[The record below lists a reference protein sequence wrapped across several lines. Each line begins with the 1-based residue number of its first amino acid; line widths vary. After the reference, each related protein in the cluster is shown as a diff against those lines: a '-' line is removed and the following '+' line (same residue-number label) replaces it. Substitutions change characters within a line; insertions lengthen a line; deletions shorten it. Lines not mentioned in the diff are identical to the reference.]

1 MASMTSP
8 QPRFVRPLLLSA
20 FCAIIFAAP
29 QISPCAAEDLVAPT
43 KTDQNVAK
51 IVAALLERRHVS
63 RTGLNDELSARA
75 MELFLKSLDPMKL
88 YFYQSDVDEFARYNL
103 TIDDM
108 VKGGNLDVAYVVFK
122 RFLQRIDERVAV
134 AEALLNE
141 DFDFTTDES
150 IVVDPDAARY
160 PTSPEEAKDRWRR
173 QIKFNLLVAKD
184 EALERKRKAEES
196 GEEYKPTQE
205 DLEDPK
211 AKLLRRYKRNQKRW
225 HETDSDQLLE
235 LFLTSVT
242 TSYDPHTTFMS
253 PKSLDNFRIMMR
265 LNLEGIGAALREKDG
280 HTVVSRVI
288 PGGAAHKQGELKADD
303 YIVSVGQGTDGEMV
317 DIVEMPLDD
326 VVEQIRG
333 HAGTIVRLGIKSGGT
348 GETKILTIT
357 RAKVELED
365 SAARSQVVETD
376 GETGPKM
383 KIGYIS
389 LPSFYLDMEAAR
401 RNARDYRSSTKDVRD
416 RLNEFKDDGI
426 AAVILDLRMNGGGS
440 LTEAINLTGLFID
453 QGPVV
458 QVKDSDGQVTPYADE
473 DSGVAWDG
481 PLVVLTS
488 KFSASASEI
497 LAGAIQDYGRGI
509 VVGDVATHGKGTVQT
524 LMDLGQE
531 ILRSNRA
538 PNFGALKVTLQQ
550 FYLPDGEST
559 QKEGVKADIILP
571 SLTTHM
577 DVGEADLEYA
587 LEHDRVE
594 KTKHRKYNMMG
605 ADVLNTVRTNS
616 ANRIEK
622 SDEFVD
628 LLRRIESYQR
638 QKSEKFV
645 SLQEDKFFAR
655 RKELDSQKEEEKQ
668 LLEAEMPDDEVFRH
682 NFYNDEVLN
691 ITRDYV
697 EALKRQNL
705 ARAN

>member
-1 MASMTSP
+1 MTSKTFFN
-8 QPRFVRPLLLSA
+8 RYGRPLLLWTLCSTILTIA
-20 FCAIIFAAP
+20 VSIRCTGD
-29 QISPCAAEDLVAPT
+29 DLTEPT
-43 KTDQNVAK
+43 KRDANVAK
-51 IVAALLERRHVS
+51 IVAALLKKRHVS
-63 RTGLNDELSARA
+63 QADLNDELSVRSLD
-75 MELFLKSLDPMKL
+75 LFLKALDPMKL
-88 YFYQSDVDEFARYNL
+88 YFYQSDVDEFSQYNL
-103 TIDDM
+103 KIDDM
-108 VKGGNLDVAYVVFK
+108 VKEGDLGVAYTIFK
-122 RFLQRIDERVAV
+122 RFLQRMDERVEV
-134 AEALLNE
+134 AEQLLAG
-141 DFDFTTDES
+141 DFDFTVDEA
-150 IVVDPDAARY
+150 IVVEPDAAQY
-160 PTSPEEAKDRWRR
+160 PKGAEDAKDRWRR
-173 QIKFNLLVAKD
+173 QIKYNLLVAKG
-184 EALERKRKAEES
+184 EAEERKRQAEES
-196 GEEYKPTQE
+196 GEEVKPVRGE
-205 DLEDPK
+205 DDDPK
-211 AKLLRRYKRNQKRW
+211 QKLARRYRRNQKRW
-225 HETDSDQLLE
+225 HDTDSDQLLE
-235 LFLTSVT
+235 MFLSSVT

-280 HTVVSRVI
+280 YTVVSKVI
-288 PGGAAHKQGELKADD
+288 PGGAADKQGQLKADD
-303 YIVSVGQGTDGEMV
+303 YIVSVGQGVDGEMV

-326 VVEQIRG
+326 VVDKIRG
-333 HAGTIVRLGIKSGGT
+333 QAGTVVQLGVKAGGV

-357 RAKVELED
+357 RAKVELEER
-365 SAARSQVVETD
+365 AARSQII
-376 GETGPKM
+376 ETGEEGKPKV
-383 KIGYIS
+383 KVGYIN

-416 RLNEFKDDGI
+416 RIDEFKSEGI
-426 AAVILDLRMNGGGS
+426 DAVVLDLRMNGGGS

-453 QGPVV
+453 TGPVV
-458 QVKDSDGQVTPYADE
+458 QVKDSEGRVTPYADE
-473 DSGVAWDG
+473 ESGVAWDG

-509 VVGDVATHGKGTVQT
+509 VVGDTTTHGKGTVQT

-531 ILRSNRA
+531 ILHSNRA

-559 QKEGVKADIILP
+559 QKEGVHADVILP
-571 SLTTHM
+571 SLTSHM

-594 KTKHRKYNMMG
+594 KTQHRKYNML
-605 ADVLNTVRTNS
+605 ASDIVNAVRANS
-616 ANRIEK
+616 ANRIDK
-622 SDEFVD
+622 SEDFAD

-668 LLEAEMPDDEVFRH
+668 LLDAELPDDEVFQR

-697 EALKRQNL
+697 EGLKQQNL
-705 ARAN
+705 ARAG